1 MDANGANF
9 QQMAQN
15 IQMYNSGAKQF
26 QVNDGIGGMTSDMYS
41 LLEKYILSD
50 AGLDYFENIIDGV
63 QDAKVFTEGGSSP
76 IDYAMK
82 TMLTI
87 QGINLKNAWLSPD
100 GYTQEGQDA
109 DARNKVATEAIRN
122 LMVPNNMAEMSEEER
137 QAMPAQIQSLYAQY
151 EDIKKKLSDALGIRK
166 AAGKATA

>member
-1 MDANGANF
+1 MRR
-9 QQMAQN
+9 
-15 IQMYNSGAKQF
+15 
-26 QVNDGIGGMTSDMYS
+26 
-41 LLEKYILSD
+41 
-50 AGLDYFENIIDGV
+50 
-63 QDAKVFTEGGSSP
+63 
-76 IDYAMK
+76 
-82 TMLTI
+82 
-87 QGINLKNAWLSPD
+87 INLKNAWLSPD